1 LLAEIINNGA
11 IGLPQAAWNARM
23 SQAEAAA
30 RLVTMA
36 ERGLPLRLVAE
47 GDRQLLWNIA
57 QAGPATGGV
66 PQPPA
71 PPEAFAARPD
81 EVAARPEGVV
91 LPPTSAVPP
100 HEQAIAGAVPLGQ
113 PPFGTS
119 SPATAVPAEPP
130 GLELTDAAGSGTP
143 AESTWGLPGSSA
155 WIRSDEPEPE
165 PKPESAAAAEP
176 EMTQAYPPP
185 PPFEQTPPFEPQPP
199 FEQTPSFEQ
208 TPPVDQPPPLEQPP
222 PAAQQP
228 VVSHRSPEPERA
240 PAASP
245 TKRAM
250 ISGRPMESVVGLFG
264 EHLDVSLQNV
274 VDPADQILTDVG
286 YRLESGERA
295 LLVQTAVGNR
305 GPIDFESLPD
315 LYLVLVSGEGTILQ
329 KAAMAVA
336 GYPAHRVGVP
346 AGTQVS
352 GWTVFLVPAATE
364 VAEVRWSIRPDL
376 VNRTVR
382 WGFGPA

>member
-1 LLAEIINNGA
+1 VTTPNSPQGRPVPDTSDLRLLAEIINNGA

-71 PPEAFAARPD
+71 APEAFAARPD

-119 SPATAVPAEPP
+119 SPAPAAPAEPP

-143 AESTWGLPGSSA
+143 AESTWDCPAARPGSGRTS
-155 WIRSDEPEPE
+155 PN
-165 PKPESAAAAEP
+165 
-176 EMTQAYPPP
+176 
-185 PPFEQTPPFEPQPP
+185 
-199 FEQTPSFEQ
+199 PSPNPNQ
-208 TPPVDQPPPLEQPP
+208 Q
-222 PAAQQP
+222 QQP
-228 VVSHRSPEPERA
+228 NPR
-240 PAASP
+240 
-245 TKRAM
+245 
-250 ISGRPMESVVGLFG
+250 
-264 EHLDVSLQNV
+264 
-274 VDPADQILTDVG
+274 
-286 YRLESGERA
+286 
-295 LLVQTAVGNR
+295 
-305 GPIDFESLPD
+305 
-315 LYLVLVSGEGTILQ
+315 
-329 KAAMAVA
+329 
-336 GYPAHRVGVP
+336 
-346 AGTQVS
+346 
-352 GWTVFLVPAATE
+352 
-364 VAEVRWSIRPDL
+364 
-376 VNRTVR
+376 
-382 WGFGPA
+382 

>member
-1 LLAEIINNGA
+1 MLAEIINNGA
-11 IGLPQAAWNARM
+11 IGLPQGAWNAQM

-71 PPEAFAARPD
+71 PPEAFAPRPN
-81 EVAARPEGVV
+81 EVAARPDGVA

-119 SPATAVPAEPP
+119 SPAPAAPAQPP
-130 GLELTDAAGSGTP
+130 GIELTDAAGSGTP

-165 PKPESAAAAEP
+165 PEPESAAA
-176 EMTQAYPPP
+176 
-185 PPFEQTPPFEPQPP
+185 
-199 FEQTPSFEQ
+199 
-208 TPPVDQPPPLEQPP
+208 
-222 PAAQQP
+222 
-228 VVSHRSPEPERA
+228 EPERA
-240 PAASP
+240 PSASP